1 MPLLRETLCHLRERE
16 IKPQY
21 GVFTS
26 SKKCQSWLAELNT
39 SFTPSQFLCVPLA
52 LYRLFKGV
60 RLVLRTILVDGS
72 MNTINSMFLLS
83 LRTCLKVWR
92 QILTSMSDTTDL
104 PYRKRVVDQLSG
116 GRFH

>member
-39 SFTPSQFLCVPLA
+39 SFTPSQFVSSLPKQVEE
-52 LYRLFKGV
+52 RKNGV
-60 RLVLRTILVDGS
+60 
-72 MNTINSMFLLS
+72 INSFKLLLS